1 MPSLANRRK
10 AAARSIL
17 SWRSLESFGS
27 VVNDCLRF
35 AKHMLR
41 TAAGC
46 DDRLSRLR
54 LRRTNVDRRCEDAT
68 QRRVP
73 KTGRLSPHL
82 DDAIRTLLGGC
93 AGLVIELTEPAG

>member
-1 MPSLANRRK
+1 
-10 AAARSIL
+10 
-17 SWRSLESFGS
+17 
-27 VVNDCLRF
+27 
-35 AKHMLR
+35 MLR

-93 AGLVIELTEPAG
+93 AGLVIELTEPAGFGLIRFREGHLPVFRGMPA